1 MIDTIALWFHRA
13 KPEPL
18 DRDRD
23 IQIGVDAEEV
33 AEMLETLKGRD
44 VFSDGLIRQAEDA
57 MKRLATGLK
66 TGMAQAVIVDR
77 EGYLDA
83 CCDKIVTATGCAA
96 LAGMHIAMALE
107 EVNSSNWSKFDADGQ
122 PIFDEDGKIAK
133 NPETYRKAN
142 LKGMF

>member
-13 KPEPL
+13 KPKPL
-18 DRDRD
+18 DRDVD
-23 IQIGVDAEEV
+23 IQLGCDAEEV
-33 AEMLETLKGRD
+33 SELLETLRGRD
-44 VFSDGLIRQAEDA
+44 MFSDGLIRQAEEA

-66 TGMAQAVIVDR
+66 TGMASAVIVDR

-83 CCDKIVTATGCAA
+83 VCDKIVTATGCGV
-96 LAGMHIAMALE
+96 LAGMHVSAAVD

-122 PIFDEDGKIAK
+122 PIFDENGKIAK